1 MGFGIINNAK
11 CGYMAK
17 KGIISLNLLRSTNYP
32 YENSEQKPI
41 HYEYALYPHSGGF
54 DSVKIDDLAKDFNLR
69 ALYGNEAFN
78 APKTSNEQAEITAF
92 KPAYD
97 GNGFILRLF
106 ERTGKECQT
115 ELLLPEGYHA
125 VCEVNLLEDE
135 MGEAEKCLTLNPFQI
150 RSFRIIKA

>member
-1 MGFGIINNAK
+1 
-11 CGYMAK
+11 
-17 KGIISLNLLRSTNYP
+17 
-32 YENSEQKPI
+32 
-41 HYEYALYPHSGGF
+41 
-54 DSVKIDDLAKDFNLR
+54 VKIDDLAKDFNLR
-69 ALYGNEAFN
+69 ALYGNEAFS

-106 ERTGKECQT
+106 ERTGKACQT
-115 ELLLPEGYHA
+115 ELLLPEGYQA

-135 MGEAEKCLTLNPFQI
+135 TGAVEKTISLKPFQI